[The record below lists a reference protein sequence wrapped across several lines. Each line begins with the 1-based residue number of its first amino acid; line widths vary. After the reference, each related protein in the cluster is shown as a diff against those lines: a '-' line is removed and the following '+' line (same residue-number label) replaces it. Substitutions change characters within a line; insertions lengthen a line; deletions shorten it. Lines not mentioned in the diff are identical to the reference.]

1 MQQAVAVLFNVTAD
15 AVVLSPQPA
24 ARYATL
30 LLPLHTF
37 NDGAYLH
44 LVTK

>member
-24 ARYATL
+24 ARYATKML
-30 LLPLHTF
+30 LHILHDET
-37 NDGAYLH
+37 
-44 LVTK
+44 